1 MEVLG
6 QGFFYLGSSST
17 DSTVKL
23 LHNLVSGIINLVSVE
38 ALGLGAAY

>member
-1 MEVLG
+1 MEVLS

-17 DSTVKL
+17 GRSVKPL
-23 LHNLVSGIINLVSVE
+23 SNLVSGTINLVPIE